1 MEPWI
6 PVTIAAAFF
15 QNLRFMLQ
23 KHLKATALS
32 TAGATFARFVYAAP
46 ALGLILLGAAALQ
59 ETPLPRPGAAFW
71 PYAFVGGL
79 AQIAATMC
87 VVALFTHRNFA
98 VGITFKK
105 TEVLMA
111 VIVGVIVLGEGVS
124 TLGFV
129 AILLGLVG
137 VLILS
142 DPPEGGSTW
151 HRRILNRAAGLG
163 LASGIL
169 FAISGVSYR
178 GASLSLGEGQAV
190 LRALV
195 TLFCVTTFQSLAMA
209 LWLRVRVPGEVQR
222 VLIHWRV
229 AGLVG
234 LFSLLGSA
242 AWFIAFTLQTVAY
255 VKALGQIELVFSIL
269 ASTLWFRERI
279 TVREGWGVALLTLSI
294 LLLILAL

>member
-46 ALGLILLGAAALQ
+46 ALGLILIGVAALQ

-71 PYAFVGGL
+71 PYAIVGGV

-142 DPPEGGSTW
+142 DPPEGGGTW

-209 LWLRVRVPGEVQR
+209 LWLRVREPGEVQR

-279 TVREGWGVALLTLSI
+279 TAREGWGVALLTLSI